1 MDKANNCKNSRVR
14 NDVVFI
20 LALLLLALAGAVYLF
35 FFRGKGNMV
44 EVAINGEAYGVY
56 SLNDEI
62 EVDIFSGEGNAQV
75 NRMIISGGKVY
86 VENASCPDKICVNH
100 RPIYRDGES
109 IVCLP
114 NGVVIEV
121 SVSDTSDSPDIVV

>member
-1 MDKANNCKNSRVR
+1 
-14 NDVVFI
+14 
-20 LALLLLALAGAVYLF
+20 
-35 FFRGKGNMV
+35 MV

>member
-1 MDKANNCKNSRVR
+1 
-14 NDVVFI
+14 
-20 LALLLLALAGAVYLF
+20 
-35 FFRGKGNMV
+35 MV

-56 SLNDEI
+56 SLNEEI

-121 SVSDTSDSPDIVV
+121 SVSDTSDSTDIVV

>member
-1 MDKANNCKNSRVR
+1 
-14 NDVVFI
+14 
-20 LALLLLALAGAVYLF
+20 
-35 FFRGKGNMV
+35 MV

-56 SLNDEI
+56 SLNEEI